1 MDEVERLAGVQRQ
14 VGRNYPGLPRE
25 TLSQGLGRRTGSRG
39 KETVE
44 EENERHGRF
53 HRAEVCV
60 AGSAAAA
67 VEVAGRTVGYGAGV
81 QAGLFGHEG
90 DGAVVEYETGY
101 AHRSRAFGAVEC
113 RVGVAQPQKGFEV
126 SHVPPD
132 VDHFVAAVA
141 FDLLLDVGAV
151 GAGAH
156 AIYLDHNG
164 YSDRFR
170 GTNVQKV
177 GSRMDALPDFF
188 SVAAPLLRGGKGVK
202 KSSARELRGIPSR
215 GTARVPWEGGKR
227 YAGGK

>member
-1 MDEVERLAGVQRQ
+1 MDEVERFAGVQRQ
-14 VGRNYPGLPRE
+14 VGRDDPGPAFEPLG
-25 TLSQGLGRRTGSRG
+25 QGLGCGVCTRG

-67 VEVAGRTVGYGAGV
+67 VEVAGRAVGHGAGV

-202 KSSARELRGIPSR
+202 KSSARELRDIPSR